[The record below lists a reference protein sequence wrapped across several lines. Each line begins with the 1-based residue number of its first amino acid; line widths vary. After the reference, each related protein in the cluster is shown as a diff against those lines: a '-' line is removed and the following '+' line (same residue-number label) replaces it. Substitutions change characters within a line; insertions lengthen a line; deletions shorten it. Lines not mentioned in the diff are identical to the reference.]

1 MWRDM
6 SKKSVLLA
14 GALAFGLVLV
24 ACDDDDDDHRDGGRL
39 VDSGRVDG
47 GGDGVDGGGGG
58 VDGGGMDGGG
68 TDAGDVMDE
77 AVTFT
82 FPLTTAAE
90 VPTCAAAGGSAMGN
104 ATVSV
109 NADNTEV
116 EVMELTWEGLSGPAT
131 AAHIHFGLT
140 GAAGPIVLPLGTDPT
155 SPVSATFTEADYPA
169 LPPDGAPN
177 TWQDFV
183 AGMRTGVTYINVH
196 TAACPDGEIR
206 GQIG

>member
-6 SKKSVLLA
+6 SKQSVLFA

-24 ACDDDDDDHRDGGRL
+24 ACDDDDDDRKDGAVAL
-39 VDSGRVDG
+39 DA
-47 GGDGVDGGGGG
+47 GGDGVDAGGDG
-58 VDGGGMDGGG
+58 VDAGGDDV
-68 TDAGDVMDE
+68 DAGDVMDE

-90 VPTCAAAGGSAMGN
+90 VPVCDDAAGGAMGN

-109 NADNTEV
+109 NADNTEI
-116 EVMELTWEGLSGPAT
+116 EVSDLTWEGLSGPAT
-131 AAHIHFGLT
+131 GAHIHFGLAD
-140 GAAGPIVLPLGTDPT
+140 AAGPIVLPLGTDPT
-155 SPVSATFTEADYPA
+155 SPVNATFTADDYPE

-177 TWQDFV
+177 TWEDFV
-183 AGMRTGVTYINVH
+183 SALRTGVTYINVH
-196 TAACPDGEIR
+196 TEACPEGEIR